1 MEAHSLPEAL
11 DLILEQRACS
21 QNQLARELDKSQ
33 SWISNVIKGKAGL
46 DFAKVINTLARVGWE
61 VVIRPKAEKSDDPV
75 KRREFNRGTVALGA
89 ASAVEAARS
98 AVFISSP
105 AADPLHDPA
114 NVHGLAA
121 RLAVMKDEIG
131 TAPVASVAR
140 YYINRIEHVI
150 NSRDRQLQMA
160 ASELVRQGAL
170 ILAEERPF
178 ERVEQI
184 GGLAYTFARRSGDAS
199 AQARALNTLSLI
211 CANYV
216 SPFTSEQRGHGERAA
231 MYAKKGLDTPD
242 LKARDRAVL
251 NMRLGRALALIPG
264 QEGQARKKLDQARY
278 VNDLPPDERAVI
290 AAGSGMAFARIG
302 DYKES
307 FPLLDE
313 AIRLT
318 GPWSPLEQCWALESK
333 TKAALRASEPD
344 LAATS
349 MCALA
354 DVARLVESSP
364 VEKGIKEIL
373 RLSAPQAGAPSLKE
387 AREQLQEA
395 VFSRGRVRRRE

>member
-1 MEAHSLPEAL
+1 M
-11 DLILEQRACS
+11 
-21 QNQLARELDKSQ
+21 
-33 SWISNVIKGKAGL
+33 
-46 DFAKVINTLARVGWE
+46 
-61 VVIRPKAEKSDDPV
+61 
-75 KRREFNRGTVALGA
+75 
-89 ASAVEAARS
+89 
-98 AVFISSP
+98 
-105 AADPLHDPA
+105 ADPLQDPA
-114 NVHGLAA
+114 NVYGLAA

-131 TAPVASVAR
+131 TAPVASIAR
-140 YYINRIEHVI
+140 YYINRIEGVI
-150 NSRDRQLQMA
+150 NSRDPKLQMA

-184 GGLAYTFARRSGDAS
+184 GGLAYTFARRSGDAN

-216 SPFTSEQRGHGERAA
+216 SPFASEQRGHGERAA

-242 LKARDRAVL
+242 LKTGDRAVL

-278 VNDLPPDERAVI
+278 INDLSPDERAVM

-313 AIRLT
+313 AIRLA
-318 GPWSPLEQCWALESK
+318 GSWSPLEQCWALESK

-344 LAATS
+344 LAAAS

-354 DVARLVESSP
+354 DAARLVESSP

-373 RLSAPQAGAPSLKE
+373 RLSAPQTGAPNLEE
-387 AREQLQEA
+387 AREHLQET

>member
-11 DLILEQRACS
+11 NLIMEQRDCS
-21 QNQLARELDKSQ
+21 QNQLARELEKGQ

-46 DFAKVINTLARVGWE
+46 EFARVINILGRVGWE

-75 KRREFNRGTVALGA
+75 KRREFNKRTVAMGA

-98 AVFISSP
+98 AVFIPSST
-105 AADPLHDPA
+105 ADPLQDPA

-121 RLAVMKDEIG
+121 RLAIMKDEVG
-131 TAPVASVAR
+131 TAPVASIAR
-140 YYINRIEHVI
+140 YYINRIGSAI
-150 NSRDRQLQMA
+150 NSRDRKLLTA

-170 ILAEERPF
+170 ILVEERPF

-184 GGLAYTFARRSGDAS
+184 GGLAYALARRSGDTD

-216 SPFTSEQRGHGERAA
+216 SPFAGEQRGHGERAA
-231 MYAKKGLDTPD
+231 MYAKKGLETPD
-242 LKARDRAVL
+242 LKPNDRAVL
-251 NMRLGRALALIPG
+251 NMRLGRSLALIPG
-264 QEGQARKKLDQARY
+264 QEGQARKRLDQARHTE
-278 VNDLPPDERAVI
+278 DLSTDECAVI
-290 AAGSGMAFARIG
+290 AAGSGMAFARMG
-302 DYKES
+302 DYLES
-307 FPLLDE
+307 LPLLDE

-318 GPWSPLEQCWALESK
+318 GSWSPLEQCWALESK
-333 TKAALRASEPD
+333 AKTALRASEPD
-344 LAATS
+344 LAAAS

-373 RLSAPQAGAPSLKE
+373 RLSAPRAGVPNVKE
-387 AREQLQEA
+387 AREQLEEVA
-395 VFSRGRVRRRE
+395 FSRGKVKLRE